1 MSKEKVTLDSI
12 AGYNEEKEELKKII
26 NLIKNYDRYK
36 EMGIQVP
43 RGIILQG
50 PPGCGKTLMANVIA
64 NECGV
69 PFFQF
74 SAGDDGEK
82 VLKELKKVYAE
93 AERQTPSIV
102 YLDELIELV
111 TNRRFASDTSRACL
125 QFLLTKLD
133 GSQKGMG
140 VMTIASTNMYD
151 DLPPSLLRS
160 GRMDKKLKIDL
171 PDAESREKILKFYT
185 NKFALFDKLNLKI
198 LAIKLNGMSGA
209 DIKTLVNNAL
219 IEYIDQKEFVDVDD
233 FTKLVNEMNF
243 ETIGKRW
250 KSIKNLKRT
259 LAHEVG
265 HSLVGWVLEGNHG
278 SISALKYGNT
288 AGFTSFS
295 NKVEETVDE
304 FGDEELQFTI
314 SEKDAFKQFC
324 IGLGGMAGELV
335 YYGSYDSGVSGDINQ
350 LRSLHKNLIEVG
362 VYGFKHLTYRWADDS
377 EELKKV
383 QERHFLKN
391 LKKALRKSIRIV
403 SKYKYLGRYIIDDAI
418 EHDDALTERQI
429 DDAIGYFKAHKKE
442 LIAKYRNSTLSD

>member
-64 NECGV
+64 NECEV

-243 ETIGKRW
+243 ETVGKRW

-278 SISALKYGNT
+278 SISALKYGET
-288 AGFTSFS
+288 AGFTSS
-295 NKVEETVDE
+295 HV
-304 FGDEELQFTI
+304 
-314 SEKDAFKQFC
+314 
-324 IGLGGMAGELV
+324 
-335 YYGSYDSGVSGDINQ
+335 
-350 LRSLHKNLIEVG
+350 
-362 VYGFKHLTYRWADDS
+362 
-377 EELKKV
+377 
-383 QERHFLKN
+383 
-391 LKKALRKSIRIV
+391 
-403 SKYKYLGRYIIDDAI
+403 RY
-418 EHDDALTERQI
+418 
-429 DDAIGYFKAHKKE
+429 
-442 LIAKYRNSTLSD
+442 